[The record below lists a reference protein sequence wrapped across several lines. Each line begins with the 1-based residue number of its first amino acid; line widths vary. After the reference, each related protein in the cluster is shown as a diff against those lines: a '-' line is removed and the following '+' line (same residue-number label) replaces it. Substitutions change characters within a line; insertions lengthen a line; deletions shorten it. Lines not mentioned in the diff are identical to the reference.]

1 MEVFDA
7 MTLGGVTEYECLERE
22 GKGAQSRALGDTNI

>member
-1 MEVFDA
+1 MEVFHA
-7 MTLGGVTEYECLERE
+7 MALGGVTEYECLERQ